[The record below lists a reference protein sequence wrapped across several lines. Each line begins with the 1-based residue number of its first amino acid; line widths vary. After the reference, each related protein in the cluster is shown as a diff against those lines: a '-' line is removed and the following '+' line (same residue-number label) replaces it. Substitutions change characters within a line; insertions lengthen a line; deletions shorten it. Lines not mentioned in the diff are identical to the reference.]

1 MASSLITKD
10 IIETIP
16 SYEVAE
22 MMDKKHKEV
31 LRMLEGDATHIG
43 IVPVLTEAQLEPS
56 DYFMESTYIDGSG
69 KTNKCYECTKMG
81 CELLATRLT
90 GSKGILFASK
100 YVTRFNKME
109 EAILQINQLAQQQQP
124 LQIGPRYS
132 YNNYWI
138 KREMNHLKPTDI
150 PDYVEGLLD
159 FVKDYKPN
167 DKLIT
172 YEITRTALE
181 EIQPTLLELWQRE
194 MVQSSLNT
202 LNKLIER
209 QKTYISRSKLG
220 QATKTINKL
229 QETIRHY
236 ELDSYDDY
244 YFLDLHGFTVNC
256 SYRAVN
262 NKIKCTQSYEDWKDK
277 AEIKMQDIPKLEE
290 MGLNPYTPKK
300 LDIYFF
306 LKNETF
312 DVSNC
317 TKSFLDALEA
327 HYKIECP
334 DFNDNVFADVRTR
347 KYFSYSD
354 SYTNGY
360 IVFGIKD
367 LTDEEI
373 EKLTF
378 DDDIA

>member
-10 IIETIP
+10 TIETIP

-22 MMDKKHKEV
+22 MMDKKHYEV
-31 LRMLEGDATHIG
+31 LTMIHGTSDRDG
-43 IVPVLTEAQLEPS
+43 IIQVLNDLQMEVV
-56 DYFMESTYIDGSG
+56 DFFIESTYIDSKGEERV
-69 KTNKCYECTKMG
+69 CYECTKMG
-81 CELLATRLT
+81 CDMLANKMT
-90 GSKGILFASK
+90 GKKGIAFTAK
-100 YVTRFNKME
+100 YVKAFNDMQ
-109 EAILQINQLAQQQQP
+109 EAIIQINQLAQKEQP

-277 AEIKMQDIPKLEE
+277 AEVKMQDLPTLE
-290 MGLNPYTPKK
+290 
-300 LDIYFF
+300 
-306 LKNETF
+306 
-312 DVSNC
+312 
-317 TKSFLDALEA
+317 
-327 HYKIECP
+327 
-334 DFNDNVFADVRTR
+334 
-347 KYFSYSD
+347 
-354 SYTNGY
+354 
-360 IVFGIKD
+360 
-367 LTDEEI
+367 
-373 EKLTF
+373 
-378 DDDIA
+378 